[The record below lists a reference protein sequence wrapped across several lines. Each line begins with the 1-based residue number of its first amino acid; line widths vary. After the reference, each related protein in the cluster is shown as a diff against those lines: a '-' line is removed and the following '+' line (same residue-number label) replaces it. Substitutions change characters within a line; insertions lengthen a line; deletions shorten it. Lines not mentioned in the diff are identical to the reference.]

1 MVRRMKRIITACLE
15 QTIKFE
21 TEEEFEAFKGQLER
35 KGVKFR
41 IIGTEVKDGGFI
53 APIKKQ
59 YNQYDVGDYFD

>member
-1 MVRRMKRIITACLE
+1 MKRIITACLE

-41 IIGTEVKDGGFI
+41 IISAEPKSGGFI
-53 APIKKQ
+53 TRIKKQ

>member
-1 MVRRMKRIITACLE
+1 MKRIITACLE

-21 TEEEFEAFKGQLER
+21 SAEEYEAFKGQMER

-41 IIGTEVKDGGFI
+41 IIDTETKDGGFI
-53 APIKKQ
+53 ARIKKQ